1 MDRWSGAGGGR
12 GAARAAATGESG
24 RRGGPRGGA
33 RSRWFLGRD
42 VVMAEVA
49 KVDVAIECE
58 VAVNIQLGRLLG
70 ALCRLTPG

>member
-1 MDRWSGAGGGR
+1 
-12 GAARAAATGESG
+12 
-24 RRGGPRGGA
+24 
-33 RSRWFLGRD
+33 
-42 VVMAEVA
+42 MAEVA